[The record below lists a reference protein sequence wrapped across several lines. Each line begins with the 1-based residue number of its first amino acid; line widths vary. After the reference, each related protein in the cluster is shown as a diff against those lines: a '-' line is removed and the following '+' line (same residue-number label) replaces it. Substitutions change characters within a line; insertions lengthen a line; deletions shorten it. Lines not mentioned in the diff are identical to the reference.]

1 MSPKGGNYCE
11 STTSVNLA
19 VGYANEFPSPT
30 GVNHYELERENELL
44 KKERN
49 VQFPSPTGVNH
60 YEYPIHLLNI

>member
-30 GVNHYELERENELL
+30 GVSYYESWMLNL
-44 KKERN
+44 KKVYSSFHPQQGLTIMN
-49 VQFPSPTGVNH
+49 AITHVH
-60 YEYPIHLLNI
+60 